1 MQESPRKSRAEK
13 RRFLCGEMQLSCF
26 RAATMQES
34 GMRKKICPQ
43 FASSNIDRN
52 RVSGPWPHKP
62 PRRSSLSTPASRTN
76 MVAGALTLLF
86 SMAEITS
93 VKQTAFNQYTVTFTG
108 NNPSLTDEEGKVIS
122 ATPSGANPVTL
133 TVTDATHYN
142 NVYSV
147 TQEGGNTI
155 NIQSWHALYQQ
166 SSACCRVPVEGRSE
180 ADSSYQLYTPRLSL
194 NAGETQL
201 TITANRLAP
210 QLTYVKT
217 ATNVIVAADHPA
229 GSSVAS
235 DDTTSTYT
243 CANDGDSPSTCA
255 YSRTVAMP
263 AGWTS
268 AEPLTVC
275 ALLSD
280 AEETCNTFPLKPPS
294 PPSPPESPP
303 PPPLAPPSPPS
314 PPAPPSPP
322 PLSIAVKA
330 SGGLPPWAIAVVVV
344 GSCIVVLVPAGVF
357 LLRRF
362 KKQGGG
368 NSAGG
373 VVVSATGNAESA
385 TKAADADADKV

>member
-1 MQESPRKSRAEK
+1 
-13 RRFLCGEMQLSCF
+13 
-26 RAATMQES
+26 
-34 GMRKKICPQ
+34 
-43 FASSNIDRN
+43 
-52 RVSGPWPHKP
+52 
-62 PRRSSLSTPASRTN
+62 

-93 VKQTAFNQYTVTFTG
+93 VKQTAFNQYTVTWTG
-108 NNPSLTDEEGKVIS
+108 NSPSLLSLTDEEGEVIS
-122 ATPSGANPVTL
+122 ATRCDSGPQEATL

-155 NIQSWHALYQQ
+155 NIKSWHALYLQ
-166 SSACCRVPVEGRSE
+166 SSACCREPVEGRSE
-180 ADSSYQLYTPRLSL
+180 ADSSYQLYTPRLSVSL
-194 NAGETQL
+194 NAGETEL

-217 ATNVIVAADHPA
+217 AGNVIVAADHPA

-235 DDTTSTYT
+235 DDTTSTYE
-243 CANDGDSPSTCA
+243 CANDGESPSTCA

-268 AEPLTVC
+268 AEQLTVC

-280 AEETCNTFPLKPPS
+280 AEKTCNTFPLKPPS

-322 PLSIAVKA
+322 LSITGGLGA
-330 SGGLPPWAIAVVVV
+330 SGGLPPGGLAAIIVV
-344 GSCIVVLVPAGVF
+344 SCIVVLLPVGVF
-357 LLRRF
+357 LRQRC

-373 VVVSATGNAESA
+373 VAVKVETTVSATGNAESA

>member
-1 MQESPRKSRAEK
+1 
-13 RRFLCGEMQLSCF
+13 
-26 RAATMQES
+26 
-34 GMRKKICPQ
+34 
-43 FASSNIDRN
+43 
-52 RVSGPWPHKP
+52 
-62 PRRSSLSTPASRTN
+62 

-93 VKQTAFNQYTVTFTG
+93 VKQTAFNQYTVTWTG
-108 NNPSLTDEEGKVIS
+108 NNSPSLTDEEGKVIS
-122 ATPSGANPVTL
+122 ATLSGANPVTL

-194 NAGETQL
+194 NAGETEL

-217 ATNVIVAADHPA
+217 AGNVIVAADHPA

-263 AGWTS
+263 AG
-268 AEPLTVC
+268 
-275 ALLSD
+275 
-280 AEETCNTFPLKPPS
+280 
-294 PPSPPESPP
+294 
-303 PPPLAPPSPPS
+303 
-314 PPAPPSPP
+314 
-322 PLSIAVKA
+322 
-330 SGGLPPWAIAVVVV
+330 
-344 GSCIVVLVPAGVF
+344 
-357 LLRRF
+357 
-362 KKQGGG
+362 
-368 NSAGG
+368 
-373 VVVSATGNAESA
+373 
-385 TKAADADADKV
+385 